1 MRASSMTESFEK
13 IRALNV
19 IWDFA
24 DDYKLKPNNF
34 YSMNENYKNIIEGYI
49 FKIFDLDLIE
59 SYFKLLKKSN
69 PFYKEFRM
77 ITLLVMEN
85 IAYLDLRKKNLVIE
99 DLRRKYARSKD
110 KFYAYK
116 KATENVAEQ
125 IDKAYYGK
133 ILKKPITENSLV
145 RVFK

>member
-1 MRASSMTESFEK
+1 
-13 IRALNV
+13 
-19 IWDFA
+19 
-24 DDYKLKPNNF
+24 
-34 YSMNENYKNIIEGYI
+34 EGYI

-145 RVFK
+145 RELYIELFAIKTTNTQEFLNDIDEIFNKYFVFER